1 MTIKDHIKHRFA
13 AIYNTPPVAVYFSPG
28 RVNLIGEHI
37 DYHGGLVLPVALSI
51 GTYGAYSLRDDD
63 EVRLYS
69 TGYSDY
75 PITINLGDL
84 SKDSFTGWANYVR
97 GVFQVLKDEGY
108 HVPHGL
114 NLYLES
120 DMPTSGGLS
129 SSSSLELLIIK
140 IFNDIFNFGIDRTK
154 MAVLGKKVE
163 NEYIGV
169 LTGIMD
175 QFVIANGKKNN
186 ALLLNTNTLKFDY
199 IPLDLK
205 DYQLV
210 IVNTNKRRGL
220 ADSKYNE
227 RWNETMGALKTLK
240 NHFKINNLTEL
251 KSSDLPQIEKL
262 LDPLLFRRVR
272 HIITEQERTLE
283 SAMLLKEGKIEE
295 FAKLLTASHNSL
307 RDDYEV
313 TGLELDTIV
322 LLLLETGAIGARMTG
337 AGFGGCAIAIVP
349 KEKVEKQAPLVI
361 DLYKKVIGYA
371 PSFFAS
377 DSSDGTHELK

>member
-1 MTIKDHIKHRFA
+1 
-13 AIYNTPPVAVYFSPG
+13 
-28 RVNLIGEHI
+28 
-37 DYHGGLVLPVALSI
+37 
-51 GTYGAYSLRDDD
+51 
-63 EVRLYS
+63 
-69 TGYSDY
+69 
-75 PITINLGDL
+75 
-84 SKDSFTGWANYVR
+84 
-97 GVFQVLKDEGY
+97 
-108 HVPHGL
+108 
-114 NLYLES
+114 
-120 DMPTSGGLS
+120 
-129 SSSSLELLIIK
+129 
-140 IFNDIFNFGIDRTK
+140 
-154 MAVLGKKVE
+154 
-163 NEYIGV
+163 
-169 LTGIMD
+169 MD

>member
-1 MTIKDHIKHRFA
+1 MTIKEHIKHRFA
-13 AIYNTPPVAVYFSPG
+13 AIYNTPPLAVYFSPG

-51 GTYGAYSLRDDD
+51 GTYGAYSLRNDD

-69 TGYSDY
+69 TGYCDD

-97 GVFQVLKDEGY
+97 GVFSVLKNEGY
-108 HVPHGL
+108 NIPHGL
-114 NLYLES
+114 NIYLES

-140 IFNDIFNFGIDRTK
+140 MLNDIFNFGINHTK
-154 MAVLGKKVE
+154 MALLGKKVE

-186 ALLLNTNTLKFDY
+186 ALLLNTDSLKFDY
-199 IPLDLK
+199 IPIDLK
-205 DYQLV
+205 GYQLV

-227 RWNETMGALKTLK
+227 RFNETMGALKTLQA
-240 NHFKINNLTEL
+240 HFKINNLTEL
-251 KSSDLPQIEKL
+251 TSHDLPKIEKL

-283 SAMLLKEGKIEE
+283 SAKLLQAGNIEA
-295 FAKLLTASHNSL
+295 FAKLLSASHHSL

-313 TGLELDTIV
+313 TGIELDTLV
-322 LLLLETGAIGARMTG
+322 YLLLETGAIGARMTG
-337 AGFGGCAIAIVP
+337 AGFGGCAIALVP
-349 KEKVEKQAPLVI
+349 KEKVEAQAPLVI

-377 DSSDGTHELK
+377 DSSDGTHELA